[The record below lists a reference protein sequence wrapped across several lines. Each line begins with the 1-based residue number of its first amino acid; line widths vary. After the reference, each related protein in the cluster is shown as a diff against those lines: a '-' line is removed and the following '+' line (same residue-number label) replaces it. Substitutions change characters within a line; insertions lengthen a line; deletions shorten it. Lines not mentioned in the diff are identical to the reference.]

1 MRNIMCTC
9 ARSWTWSLCMA
20 RRTLG
25 NADLLC
31 SLLEAPGVST
41 LRNFSTAFIN
51 GIVGTAIKEDN
62 VSKADMQV
70 IAFNLERKPTMA
82 LSGIYSIGKTMSW
95 ATSQK

>member
-1 MRNIMCTC
+1 MFTAQNT
-9 ARSWTWSLCMA
+9 RSLHC
-20 RRTLG
+20 
-25 NADLLC
+25 
-31 SLLEAPGVST
+31 

-82 LSGIYSIGKTMSW
+82 LSGIYSIGKTISW
-95 ATSQK
+95 ATSQHGLKVKQNNE